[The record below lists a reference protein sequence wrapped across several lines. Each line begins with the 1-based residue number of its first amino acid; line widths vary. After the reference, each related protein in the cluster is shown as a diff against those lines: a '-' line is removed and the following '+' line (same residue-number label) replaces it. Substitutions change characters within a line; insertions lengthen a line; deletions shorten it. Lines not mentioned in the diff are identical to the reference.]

1 MPYTVKTDPQS
12 GRFDIAMES
21 DNFIVRT
28 ARLEDVSEQWAGWL
42 NDPIAAM
49 MLNAKPRDFS
59 LDELR
64 DYVRSFDQHSR
75 ILAVVL
81 ERKSGRLI
89 GMSIAEFSPDRRQV
103 RPSVLIGEPEFR
115 SMGLL
120 HEMEQM
126 AYEIYFDG
134 FKAEAV
140 VSNVLAYNEIAIAF
154 NESRG
159 WRLAQRLVGAKK
171 SARTGEMIDV
181 LIYEFTRQMWEARK
195 SAGQKP

>member
-59 LDELR
+59 LDEVR

-89 GMSIAEFSPDRRQV
+89 GISIAEFSPDRRQV